1 MKTPLL
7 SVPVI
12 FLLFGLGVIL
22 SSCTKDDSFCIQDYS
37 TPISAQS
44 GMVSFTLPNG
54 TSYSGQG
61 ALPSTIKI
69 GAYSGQWQSVVT
81 NQTTVGVGQ
90 EVELVHF
97 FNDGNGNS
105 FWTKDKAVFL
115 PLDAT
120 GARFKLV
127 NVFDIQ
133 DGTGAFE
140 CATGQFVNDGNVD
153 FIQGTL
159 TGNMTGS
166 ICGGCKK

>member
-1 MKTPLL
+1 M
-7 SVPVI
+7 
-12 FLLFGLGVIL
+12 
-22 SSCTKDDSFCIQDYS
+22 
-37 TPISAQS
+37 
-44 GMVSFTLPNG
+44 
-54 TSYSGQG
+54 
-61 ALPSTIKI
+61 
-69 GAYSGQWQSVVT
+69 VT

-105 FWTKDKAVFL
+105 FWTNDKAVFL

-133 DGTGAFE
+133 DGTGTFE
-140 CATGQFVNDGNVD
+140 CATGQFVNDGAVD

-159 TGNMTGS
+159 TGTMTGS
-166 ICGGCKK
+166 ICGGCKN